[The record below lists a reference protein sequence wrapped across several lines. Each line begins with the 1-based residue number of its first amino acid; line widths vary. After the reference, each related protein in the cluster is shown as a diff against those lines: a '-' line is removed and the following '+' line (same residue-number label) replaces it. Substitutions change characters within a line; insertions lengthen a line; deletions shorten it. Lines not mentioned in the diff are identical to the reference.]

1 MGEAYA
7 ALCQEPWAMTPP
19 EFAALTDWQIAELY
33 FRPAAERSE
42 QMKRDTPALNAP
54 HAGQSV
60 YAPPPGEVPPPE
72 PGTPAFKLWCINK
85 FVSFGLSHAEAVAQY
100 EAQNA
105 QWLREQ
111 GKGG

>member
-1 MGEAYA
+1 MAEAYA
-7 ALCQEPWAMTPP
+7 ALAGDGFGLKLREI
-19 EFAALTDWQIAELY
+19 AALTDWQVAELY

-60 YAPPPGEVPPPE
+60 YAPPAGEPPPE